1 MRRWSSRGGLRTSA
15 PDVPLSHGPTS
26 TSSRTTGIWLWIA
39 PNSKNSCKSLE
50 ENNRVSAP
58 GSSHLAPGTLY
69 RQRRQAAHPSKV
81 CHRLIPNP
89 GRRCRPAGALDRG
102 RPAGGWRGRLASAR
116 PAKRTHR
123 PGMARGPITGRHQT
137 MREGRSPPAF
147 LLPISVSCILATVVS
162 FSEHGRAR
170 LPGLRPQMLSK
181 IPGLG
186 NRRSCVHATWGG

>member
-1 MRRWSSRGGLRTSA
+1 MVMDRAEL
-15 PDVPLSHGPTS
+15 
-26 TSSRTTGIWLWIA
+26 
-39 PNSKNSCKSLE
+39 KEFMQSLE
-50 ENNRVSAP
+50 EGSRVSAP
-58 GSSHLAPGTLY
+58 GSSHLPVRGRLIDSEG
-69 RQRRQAAHPSKV
+69 RRRPHPSKV

-102 RPAGGWRGRLASAR
+102 RPAGEWRGRLASAR
-116 PAKRTHR
+116 RAKRTHR

-137 MREGRSPPAF
+137 MRGGRSPPAF

-181 IPGLG
+181 IPGWE
-186 NRRSCVHATWGG
+186 NRRSYVGATQGGQSWQSKLSLFGWLLARSPAG